1 MDRREAL
8 KATTLFLGYS
18 LTAGAATA
26 LLGGCKAETS
36 SDWQPKTLDNQEVEL
51 LAEICE
57 TILPKTDTPGAKDA
71 LCHRYIDEMLTNFY
85 TKDKQD
91 YFKDALRLFDDTSK
105 SKYSKAFIALNS
117 SEREEVLSILAK
129 EAKEYKDETGEKP
142 HIFRAIKGATISGY
156 FSSEVGAKG
165 GLCEFLPVP
174 GPYQG
179 CIDYATVGKSYVL

>member
-1 MDRREAL
+1 
-8 KATTLFLGYS
+8 
-18 LTAGAATA
+18 
-26 LLGGCKAETS
+26 
-36 SDWQPKTLDNQEVEL
+36 LDNQEVEL

-85 TKDKQD
+85 AKDKQD
-91 YFKDALRLFDDTSK
+91 YFKEALRLFDDTSK